1 MFFGPN
7 FNFKT
12 DRFAIMQVLNDFHKP
27 QRPRVET
34 NSTRDLGSEPGIF
47 MFHLFSP
54 IPQLIHFILFIIK
67 KTDCYKTHYLTPVR
81 AGDKT

>member
-1 MFFGPN
+1 
-7 FNFKT
+7 
-12 DRFAIMQVLNDFHKP
+12 MQVLNDFHKP

-34 NSTRDLGSEPGIF
+34 NSTRDLGSEPGIY

-54 IPQLIHFILFIIK
+54 ILQLKHFILIIIK
-67 KTDCYKTHYLTPVR
+67 LECYKMHYLTPVR